1 MDFEKDGQ
9 PTVKQGPAAWPPRM
23 RARLAAVQALYQM
36 DLTQRDLS
44 DVLDQFV
51 THRFKDEDIYSGA
64 DEAFF
69 RELASGTA
77 HGQAEIDGEIAT
89 HLAEGW
95 RLSRIDSI
103 LRAILRAGV
112 FELVNRGDVPARATI
127 NEYVEIAHDFFGGE
141 EPGVVNGVLDRVAR
155 KRRPEEFGRK
165 APKKQG

>member
-1 MDFEKDGQ
+1 MDLEKDGE
-9 PTVKQGPAAWPPRM
+9 PAAKEGASSHPSRM

-44 DVLDQFV
+44 DVLEQFLS
-51 THRFKDEDIYSGA
+51 HRFDKVDIYAGA
-64 DEAFF
+64 DRGFF
-69 RELASGTA
+69 RDLVSGTA
-77 HGQAEIDGEIAT
+77 HAQADIDGEIAA

-112 FELVNRGDVPARATI
+112 FELIQRGDVPARAVI

-155 KRRPEEFGRK
+155 KRRPDEFGRK
-165 APKKQG
+165 AGKQV